1 MGVFLSGWA
10 MLTRINLCVE
20 WAEKM
25 KKDDAD
31 QLIRCVKECW
41 WRVLLLLTAPIA
53 LVSWA
58 IHGWPVTISVEDGV
72 AAWVQAIGSIL
83 AIAGAALIARSEF
96 KRSLAVERRQIRR
109 QRAAQRERQLAVTQ
123 MEISK
128 IISVY
133 QLCKEVL
140 DITED
145 ALNKDDFKLSAEDFI
160 NRVNAAERLVSEI
173 MVKIDKVPVYMH
185 PYSYLASEV
194 IMLRE
199 VQTQVVSALSQAASK
214 RRSDGRSL
222 LTYDGVLDIRE
233 FINPKLRSQRESL
246 VKALNNAVEEIKKLN

>member
-1 MGVFLSGWA
+1 M
-10 MLTRINLCVE
+10 E
-20 WAEKM
+20 M
-25 KKDDAD
+25 KKEEAD

-41 WRVLLLLTAPIA
+41 WRVLLLLTIPVAFM
-53 LVSWA
+53 VWA
-58 IHGWPVTISVEDGV
+58 IYGWPVIMSVEDGA

-83 AIAGAALIARSEF
+83 AIVGTALIARTEF

-109 QRAAQRERQLAVTQ
+109 ERAAQRERQLAIIQ

-128 IISVY
+128 VISVS

-145 ALNKDDFKLSAEDFI
+145 ALNKDDFTVSAEVFI
-160 NRVNAAERLVSEI
+160 GRVNAAERLIAEI
-173 MVKIDKVPVYMH
+173 MLKIDKVPVYMH
-185 PYSYLASEV
+185 PYSYLASEI

-199 VQTQVVSALSQAASK
+199 VQTQVVSTLSQAASK

-222 LTYDGVLDIRE
+222 LTYDGVLAIRE
-233 FINPKLRSQRESL
+233 FINPKIKNQRESL
-246 VKALNNAVEEIKKLN
+246 VKKLNHAIEEIKKLN